1 MKFPKGC
8 FLLNKGNEWLPTQL
22 QHGDLL
28 FRDTMYRFGIR
39 RDGRVIDAN
48 VHENPGDTY
57 AHPQVRTFECFK
69 SLCSLIG
76 YASGLKPHSRDVGN
90 HLYECSLEGAP
101 EDCNGLFQSS
111 DVFELDEGE
120 RRLRVMRDGAV
131 LRTPTGSLLSLPM
144 YPPGAAL
151 RPLCLLIGNAAKLTV
166 ANATFGGISRC
177 TLVTPNDLADVA

>member
-39 RDGRVIDAN
+39 RDGRVIHAN

-76 YASGLKPHSRDVGN
+76 YASGLKPHSRDNGN
-90 HLYECSLEGAP
+90 HLYECPLEGAP

-111 DVFELDEGE
+111 DIFELDESDGK
-120 RRLRVMRDGAV
+120 LRVIRDGAL
-131 LRTPTGSLLSLPM
+131 LRALDQLSFQM
-144 YPPGAAL
+144 KIPGAAL
-151 RPLCLLIGNAAKLTV
+151 RPVCALIGNAAQLTV